1 MSPLYRRELI
11 TEEDNFSRRRC
22 ANCHIF
28 RREGYLPKIF
38 LNSLFLRRD
47 QKEIFRLGIEMH
59 RWIDDDEDDEEWP
72 EKESR
77 VSVVEKCLVA
87 LFLIVVFVFANLI
100 FICTAAFDLIE
111 ETVKRT
117 SPIIEQWTSNTYTIR

>member
-1 MSPLYRRELI
+1 M
-11 TEEDNFSRRRC
+11 
-22 ANCHIF
+22 
-28 RREGYLPKIF
+28 
-38 LNSLFLRRD
+38 RRD